1 MGQKVNPISFRLPLN
16 KDWQSKWFSKGNF
29 AKNLAEDLAIRQA
42 IEKKYGKTAGIG
54 RVEVLRDNDSIT
66 VNLHSS
72 KPGILI
78 GRSGQGV
85 IELKAYLLKNVAI
98 YKTMDSNKQP
108 KIKVDVIEIKAPELN
123 AQLVAENIAIQIEK
137 RIPFKR
143 ATKQAIQ
150 KTMEMRAKGIKIQVS
165 GRLGG
170 AEIARSEKYGEGSV
184 PLGRLKANVD
194 YGYAIAMTT
203 YGTIGV
209 KTWIY
214 KGDILKEEKEK
225 N

>member
-16 KDWQSKWFSKGNF
+16 KDWQSKWFGKANF
-29 AKNLAEDLAIRQA
+29 AKYLAEDLGIRQA

-54 RVEVLRDNDSIT
+54 RVEIMRDRDAIT

-85 IELKAYLLKNVAI
+85 NDLKVYLLKNVAI
-98 YKTMDSNKQP
+98 FRVMDSNKQP

-123 AQLVAENIAIQIEK
+123 AQLVAENVAIQIEK

-143 ATKQAIQ
+143 AIKQSIT
-150 KTMEMRAKGIKIQVS
+150 KTMEMRAKGIKIQAS

-209 KTWIY
+209 KAWIY
-214 KGDILKEEKEK
+214 KGDIVKEIKE
-225 N
+225 